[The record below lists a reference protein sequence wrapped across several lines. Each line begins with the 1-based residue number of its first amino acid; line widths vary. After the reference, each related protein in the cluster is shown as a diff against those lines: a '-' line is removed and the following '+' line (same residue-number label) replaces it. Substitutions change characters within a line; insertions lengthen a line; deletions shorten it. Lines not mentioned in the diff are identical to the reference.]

1 MPLRAVSRSGQTGAA
16 PGPRGTSQTPRAGSR
31 RVLILLTAMA
41 AIGPMGL
48 NILTPAVPGLGVT
61 FTAEPAAV
69 QLTLSLYLL
78 GLAVSQLVM
87 GPLSDRLGRR
97 PVVLMGLIL
106 AAVSSVAAIAAT
118 SVEALIVARIAQAV
132 GASAGV
138 VVGRAIIRDLY
149 DRDRAAAMIG
159 WVTSA
164 TVVAPMLAPMIGG
177 FLDTALGWQAI
188 FAFVALVSAAILIG
202 ATVALPET
210 QAAMMRGGGI
220 VRFLEE
226 ARLLIATPQFCGY
239 ALCVAANSAMF
250 FVYVGGAPH
259 VVVAIMGRSSAVYG
273 VWFALASI
281 GYMAGNFFAARTSA
295 RFGVHRMIWWGT
307 LLTLI
312 AVVSEVALVLIWPDG
327 GPATIFVPQI
337 VISIGSG
344 LLMPNALAGA
354 VSVRPQA
361 AGTASGFTGFLQM
374 GLGALSAQAVSHLLD
389 GATTALPMVLVML
402 GFSIAGLAA
411 FVGLVRRVDRG
422 FIRNYN

>member
-1 MPLRAVSRSGQTGAA
+1 
-16 PGPRGTSQTPRAGSR
+16 
-31 RVLILLTAMA
+31 VLILLTALA

-48 NILTPAVPGLGVT
+48 NILTPAVPGLVVT
-61 FTAEPAAV
+61 FAAEPAAV

-78 GLAVSQLVM
+78 GLGASQLVM

-97 PVVLMGLIL
+97 PVVLMGLLL

-118 SVEALIVARIAQAV
+118 SVHALIAARIIQAV

-188 FAFVALVSAAILIG
+188 FAFVALVSAAILLG

-210 QAAMMRGGGI
+210 QAAVMRGGI

-250 FVYVGGAPH
+250 FVYIGGAPH
-259 VVVAIMGRSSAVYG
+259 AVVTIMGQSSAVYG
-273 VWFALASI
+273 LWFAVASF
-281 GYMAGNFFAARTSA
+281 GYMTGNFIAAKNSA
-295 RFGVHRMIWWGT
+295 VLGVDRMIWWGT
-307 LLTLI
+307 L
-312 AVVSEVALVLIWPDG
+312 VALLGVGGETALVVALPDG
-327 GPATIFVPQI
+327 GPWTIFVPQI
-337 VISIGSG
+337 IISVGSG
-344 LLMPNALAGA
+344 FLMPNALAGA

-374 GLGALSAQAVSHLLD
+374 GLGALSAQVVSHLLD
-389 GATTALPMVLVML
+389 GATSALPMVLVML
-402 GFSIAGLAA
+402 GFGLAGLAA
-411 FVGLVRRVDRG
+411 FVGLVRRTKEK
-422 FIRNYN
+422 

>member
-1 MPLRAVSRSGQTGAA
+1 MPLRAISLPEQTGAA
-16 PGPRGTSQTPRAGSR
+16 PGPRDTSRKPRPGSR

-61 FTAEPAAV
+61 FAAEPAAV

-78 GLAVSQLVM
+78 GLAASQLVM

-97 PVVLMGLIL
+97 PVVLMGLTL
-106 AAVSSVAAIAAT
+106 AAVASVAAIAAT

-188 FAFVALVSAAILIG
+188 FAFVGLVSAAILIG
-202 ATVALPET
+202 ATIALPET

-337 VISIGSG
+337 VISVGSG

-389 GATTALPMVLVML
+389 GAATALPMVLVML
-402 GFSIAGLAA
+402 GFGIAGLAA
-411 FVGLVRRVDRG
+411 FVGLVRRG
-422 FIRNYN
+422 